1 MTIPKNSPGDLAVP
15 TDLLNNDVVEIAEL
29 LNNIIADSFALYV
42 KTKNFHWHVYGPHF
56 TEYHELFGEQADQIL
71 GSIDVLAERVRKL
84 GKITIRSIGDI
95 QDLTD
100 IEDSN
105 EVGMECA
112 DMFKELLEDNKMV
125 VESMRKAI
133 EVCEEN
139 NDRTTSNIL
148 QGFQDDAEKRVW
160 FLFELTK

>member
-1 MTIPKNSPGDLAVP
+1 MTIPKNAPADLAVP